1 MKQSQETC
9 QFFNNP
15 FMTCDVRVGI
25 HESQCRYYQFGVVS
39 RMIFA
44 TLCFSSCIRKSSW
57 STGEMGADYMLSNMV
72 CVLCCPDI
80 LHRAGKEWSK

>member
-15 FMTCDVRVGI
+15 FMTCDVRVGYMNR
-25 HESQCRYYQFGVVS
+25 SVVIIS
-39 RMIFA
+39 LVWLMYPKVY
-44 TLCFSSCIRKSSW
+44 LVNW
-57 STGEMGADYMLSNMV
+57 GNGADYMLSNMV